1 MAADTFRVVVADDSA
16 DMRALLSAAL
26 EVTGRFEVVA
36 ECSDGTEALDAV
48 RHHQPDLALLDLG
61 MPSVG
66 GIDVLPDLVAASPRS
81 RVIVVSGFPRGRLAH
96 LTLSRGAVGYV
107 EKSLSPRAMVNDIV
121 SVAGM
126 LEAVSWALA
135 ENRAHLE
142 ADPRS
147 SAAARRFVEETL
159 MRWECEGLLDTVN
172 LLVSELVTN
181 SIVHAAS
188 AADIAVLLKPDAVR
202 IEVTDHGQ
210 VVPTVKDADDSDTSG
225 RGLAMVEALSSAW
238 GIVPNPDG
246 KTIWFE
252 VPRPDTM
259 PSRRILGDQ
268 SGASC

>member
-1 MAADTFRVVVADDSA
+1 MHRQVTTDAFQVVVADDSS
-16 DMRALLSAAL
+16 DMRELLSAAL
-26 EVTGRFEVVA
+26 EITGRFQVVA
-36 ECSDGTEALDAV
+36 RCGDGNEALEAV

-61 MPSVG
+61 MPTVG
-66 GIDVLPDLVAASPRS
+66 GIEVLADLVAASPRS
-81 RVIVVSGFPRGRLAH
+81 RVIVVSGFPRGRLAR
-96 LTLSRGAVGYV
+96 LTVSQGAVGYV
-107 EKSLSPRAMVNDIV
+107 EKGLSPKAMVNDIV

-159 MRWECEGLLDTVN
+159 RRWECEGLLDTVN

-202 IEVTDHGQ
+202 IEVADHGQ
-210 VVPTVKDADDSDTSG
+210 VVPAVKEADETATSG
-225 RGLAMVEALSSAW
+225 RGLALVEALSSSW
-238 GIVPNPDG
+238 GVEPGPEG
-246 KTIWFE
+246 KTVWFE
-252 VPRPDTM
+252 VPRPDTCL
-259 PSRRILGDQ
+259 PAAEL
-268 SGASC
+268 

>member
-1 MAADTFRVVVADDSA
+1 MTADAFQVVVADDSS
-16 DMRALLSAAL
+16 DMRELLSAAL

-36 ECSDGTEALDAV
+36 RCGDGTAALEAV
-48 RHHQPDLALLDLG
+48 RALHPDLALLDLG
-61 MPSVG
+61 MPGVG
-66 GIDVLPDLVAASPRS
+66 GIDVLPELVAASPRS

-96 LTLSRGAVGYV
+96 LTLTQGAVGYV
-107 EKSLSPRAMVNDIV
+107 EKSLSAKAMVDDIV

-135 ENRAHLE
+135 ESRAHLE

-159 MRWECEGLLDTVN
+159 RRWECDGLLDTVN

-188 AADIAVLLKPDAVR
+188 DADIAVLLKPDAVR
-202 IEVTDHGQ
+202 IEVTDHGHALLE
-210 VVPTVKDADDSDTSG
+210 VKQAGESDTSG
-225 RGLAMVEALSSAW
+225 RGLALVEALSSSW
-238 GIVPNPDG
+238 GVIPGPDG
-246 KTIWFE
+246 NTVWFE

-259 PSRRILGDQ
+259 PPRPSTQ
-268 SGASC
+268 VS

>member
-1 MAADTFRVVVADDSA
+1 MTADCFQVVVADDSS
-16 DMRALLSAAL
+16 DMRELLSAAL
-26 EVTGRFEVVA
+26 EVTGRFEVIA
-36 ECSDGTEALDAV
+36 RCGDGNEALEAV

-61 MPSVG
+61 MPTVG
-66 GIDVLPDLVAASPRS
+66 GIEVLPDLVAASPRS

-96 LTLSRGAVGYV
+96 LTLSQGAVGYV
-107 EKSLSPRAMVNDIV
+107 EKSLSPKAMVNDIV

-126 LEAVSWALA
+126 LETISWALA

-159 MRWECEGLLDTVN
+159 RRWECEGLLDTVN

-188 AADIAVLLKPDAVR
+188 AADIAVLLKPAAVR
-202 IEVTDHGQ
+202 IEVADHGQ
-210 VVPTVKDADDSDTSG
+210 VVPAVKDADDSDTSG
-225 RGLAMVEALSSAW
+225 RGLAIVEALSSAW
-238 GIVPNPDG
+238 GIVPNPHG

-252 VPRPDTM
+252 VPRLDTM

-268 SGASC
+268 S